1 MFTRK
6 LLPVS
11 NSALKPSLP
20 EIRNSVCRSTFT
32 LMTYNM
38 LSPYYMW
45 PQVYT
50 YVPEKY
56 KDWSY
61 RHRLLE
67 REILNLYRA
76 DIMCVQELTC
86 KDYEGFWKNHFKTK
100 MNYGSSYIAKT
111 PPKYWKRPEDE
122 MDGVGIFYN
131 LNKFEHI
138 STSSI
143 YLNDLIGLFN
153 ISELN
158 YLKSTIITLTNG
170 AGEPIDKDSLLNVLH
185 GRNQV
190 SLFVSLL
197 HKETRTL
204 FVVVNTHLYWKY
216 DEVKLCQCLT
226 IMRKLHRVIKSLLMG
241 MEGVTYS
248 KVKILFAGD
257 LNSAPDSPVIK
268 FLKGESVHRADLSLI
283 NPLRPYLNRYI
294 YQDTSADLFEH
305 TCYSGKLKGIF
316 DYIWYH
322 DKDFRLKRILSGAEV
337 SQELR
342 ELQEFGLPNK
352 DHPSDHIPVLAEL
365 ELLD

>member
-6 LLPVS
+6 LLPVG
-11 NSALKPSLP
+11 NTLLEKASLP
-20 EIRNSVCRSTFT
+20 VSKASIT
-32 LMTYNM
+32 LLTYNM

-50 YVPEKY
+50 YVPEQY

-67 REILNLYRA
+67 REILSLYRA
-76 DIMCVQELTC
+76 DIMCLQEMTQ
-86 KDYEGFWKNHFKTK
+86 KDYKGFWKTHCKEK

-111 PPKYWKRPEDE
+111 PPAYWKRTSDE

-131 LNKFEHI
+131 LDKFQHI
-138 STSSI
+138 STNSI

-153 ISELN
+153 INELN

-170 AGEPIDKDSLLNVLH
+170 AGEPIAKDSLLNVLH

-190 SLFVSLL
+190 SLFVSLM
-197 HKETRTL
+197 HRETRTL
-204 FVVVNTHLYWKY
+204 FVVINTHLYWKY

-226 IMRKLHRVIKSLLMG
+226 IMRKLHRVIKQLLVG
-241 MEGVTYS
+241 RDGATYS
-248 KVKILFAGD
+248 RVKILFAGD
-257 LNSAPDSPVIK
+257 LNSSPDSPVVK
-268 FLKGESVHRADLSLI
+268 FLKGESVHRSDLSLI
-283 NPLRPYLNRYI
+283 NPLRPYLNHYI
-294 YQDTSADLFEH
+294 YQDTSAELFEH

-322 DKDFRLKRILSGAEV
+322 DSDFRLKRILSGAEV

-342 ELQEFGLPNK
+342 QMKEFGLPNK
-352 DHPSDHIPVLAEL
+352 GHPSDHIPVLTEL